1 MNKCKLIN
9 LKKISDGRGNLTP
22 IEENKDIPFDIK
34 RIYYLYNIAENKIR
48 GEHAHKNLQQL
59 ILCLNG
65 SFDIIIDNGYSIE
78 KFILNDPSVGLYVP
92 KMHWRILENFSKESI
107 CLVLAS
113 DEYNE
118 DDYYRSYDE
127 FLSNINMEK

>member
-22 IEENKDIPFDIK
+22 IEKNKDIPFDIK
-34 RIYYLYNIAENKIR
+34 RVYYLYNIAENKIR

-78 KFILNDPSVGLYVP
+78 KFILNDPSVGLYIP

-113 DEYNE
+113 DEYHE

-127 FLSNINMEK
+127 FLSNINVEK

>member
-118 DDYYRSYDE
+118 DDYYRNYDE